1 MNEKMDP
8 LPHSPDAMMTIRQRI
23 LVAALFAVLIGMVA
37 ILAAWIGA
45 AAGYDGHGPTDN
57 THYRLEKLTSCI
69 IAFQKETGSLP
80 GDLSKLSTWEY
91 EQRDSVSAPPYS
103 GLRDG
108 ILCDGWKNPMVYVH
122 EGDHFTVTSFGAD
135 REPGGVGID
144 ADMIFDQR
152 GGLQTRVFPGMT
164 FVQFVREKTGRV
176 MLMTGLV
183 PGVLAGLLCFLLVKK
198 SWVNLLLPGLL
209 TLLATLCVSYVIGI
223 LDIVKYH

>member
-1 MNEKMDP
+1 MIRQTRL
-8 LPHSPDAMMTIRQRI
+8 LPESPEALMTIRQRI
-23 LVAALFAVLIGMVA
+23 LVAALFAVLIGMIA
-37 ILAAWIGA
+37 ILAAWNGA

-80 GDLSKLSTWEY
+80 EDLGKLSAWE
-91 EQRDSVSAPPYS
+91 RGKKDSPSVPPYS
-103 GLRDG
+103 GIRDG
-108 ILCDGWKNPMVYVH
+108 ILCDGWKNPVVYVH

-152 GGLQTRVFPGMT
+152 GGMQKRVLFGMT
-164 FVQFVREKTGRV
+164 FVQFLREKTGRV

-183 PGVLAGLLCFLLVKK
+183 PGVLAGLLCFLLIKK

-209 TLLATLCVSYVIGI
+209 TLLATLCVSYFIGM